1 MKRIYILLTGVLVA
15 AASGAAI
22 ASAHGTAPTAHASAA
37 AKVELRHTRIG
48 SILTS
53 SSGLTLYLFT
63 HDHGSENSCL
73 KVHNCPKFWPAYETS
88 GTPVAGP
95 GVKSSLLSTIRIA
108 GGAKQ
113 VTYAGHPLY
122 TFSEDKPGET
132 GYVGASSFGGVWEA
146 LSASGHPVK

>member
-1 MKRIYILLTGVLVA
+1 M
-15 AASGAAI
+15 
-22 ASAHGTAPTAHASAA
+22 
-37 AKVELRHTRIG
+37 
-48 SILTS
+48 
-53 SSGLTLYLFT
+53 FT

-73 KVHNCPKFWPAYETS
+73 KIHNCPKFWPAVETS

-95 GVKSSLLSTIRIA
+95 GVRASLLGTIKIA
-108 GGAKQ
+108 GGARQ

-122 TFSEDKPGET
+122 TFSEDEPGET